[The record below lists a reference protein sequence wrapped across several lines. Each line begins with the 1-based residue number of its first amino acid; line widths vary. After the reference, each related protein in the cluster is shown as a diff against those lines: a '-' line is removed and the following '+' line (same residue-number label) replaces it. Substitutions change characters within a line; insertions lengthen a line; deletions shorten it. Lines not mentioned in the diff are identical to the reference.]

1 MLLPNNLLVPLRDY
15 LLKADTTPIPICF
28 GLMTSSTSLVPIK
41 TPKDLRLLRKD
52 WRNPVGLVPTM
63 GALHEGHLQLIRH
76 AAHYAEEVVVSIFVN
91 PTQFAANEDL
101 ESYPRSLASDIEM
114 AQLAGATQIFA
125 PNVTDLYPNGFS
137 TYVVPSGPLV
147 ERWEGRSRPHFF
159 RGVCTVV
166 CKLFQIIQ
174 PTFAIFGQKDFQQLQ
189 VVRQMVSDLDFQIE
203 IQAFP
208 TVREEDGLAMSSR
221 NSYLDSEERKVAP
234 LLYKTLQQ
242 AAAIIQNKP
251 KQNLEVLSQTLTSQL
266 NAVPQIKI
274 DYLSFVDAESLEPVS
289 QFNGNVCLM
298 VAAFVGN
305 TRLIDNLLIQT

>member
-1 MLLPNNLLVPLRDY
+1 M
-15 LLKADTTPIPICF
+15 
-28 GLMTSSTSLVPIK
+28 
-41 TPKDLRLLRKD
+41 KD
-52 WRNPVGLVPTM
+52 WGNPIGLIPTM

-76 AAHYAEEVVVSIFVN
+76 AANSAEEVVVSIFVN
-91 PTQFAANEDL
+91 PTQFAGNEDL
-101 ESYPRSLASDIEM
+101 ESYPRNLASDIKM

-125 PNVTDLYPNGFS
+125 PTVKDLYPIGFS
-137 TYVVPSGPLV
+137 TYVVPCGPLI
-147 ERWEGRSRPHFF
+147 ERWEGKSRPHFF

-189 VVRQMVSDLDFQIE
+189 VVRQMVSDLDLQVE
-203 IQAFP
+203 IKAIP

-221 NSYLDSEERKVAP
+221 NTFLDAKERKVAP
-234 LLYKTLQQ
+234 LLFQTLQQ
-242 AAAIIQNKP
+242 ATVIIQNDP
-251 KQNLEVLSQTLTSQL
+251 EQNLEVLSQGLTRQL

-274 DYLSFVDAESLEPVS
+274 DYLSFVDAESLQPVS

>member
-1 MLLPNNLLVPLRDY
+1 
-15 LLKADTTPIPICF
+15 
-28 GLMTSSTSLVPIK
+28 MTLFSPLVPIK
-41 TPKDLRLLRKD
+41 KSKNLRSLMKD
-52 WRNPVGLVPTM
+52 WGNPIGLIPTM

-76 AAHYAEEVVVSIFVN
+76 AANSAEEVVVSIFVN
-91 PTQFAANEDL
+91 PTQFAGNEDL
-101 ESYPRSLASDIEM
+101 ESYPRNLASDIKM

-125 PNVTDLYPNGFS
+125 PTVKDLYPIGFS
-137 TYVVPSGPLV
+137 TYVVPCGPLI
-147 ERWEGRSRPHFF
+147 ERWEGKSRPHFF

-189 VVRQMVSDLDFQIE
+189 VVRQMVSDLDLQVE
-203 IQAFP
+203 IKAIP

-221 NSYLDSEERKVAP
+221 NTFLDAKERKVAP
-234 LLYKTLQQ
+234 LLFQTLQQ
-242 AAAIIQNKP
+242 ATVIIQNDP
-251 KQNLEVLSQTLTSQL
+251 EQNLEVLSQGLTRQL

-274 DYLSFVDAESLEPVS
+274 DYLSFVDAESLQPVS

-298 VAAFVGN
+298 VAAFIGN

>member
-1 MLLPNNLLVPLRDY
+1 
-15 LLKADTTPIPICF
+15 
-28 GLMTSSTSLVPIK
+28 MTLFSPLVPIK
-41 TPKDLRLLRKD
+41 KSKNLRSLMKD
-52 WRNPVGLVPTM
+52 WGNPIGLIPTM

-76 AAHYAEEVVVSIFVN
+76 AANSAEEVVVSIFVN
-91 PTQFAANEDL
+91 PTQFAGNEDL
-101 ESYPRSLASDIEM
+101 ESYPRNLASDIKM

-125 PNVTDLYPNGFS
+125 PTVKDLYPIGFS
-137 TYVVPSGPLV
+137 TYVVPCGPLI
-147 ERWEGRSRPHFF
+147 ERWEGKSRPHFF

-189 VVRQMVSDLDFQIE
+189 VVRQMVSDLDLQVE
-203 IQAFP
+203 IKAIP

-221 NSYLDSEERKVAP
+221 NTFLDAKERKVAP
-234 LLYKTLQQ
+234 LLFQTLQQ
-242 AAAIIQNKP
+242 ATVIIQNDP
-251 KQNLEVLSQTLTSQL
+251 EQNLEVLSQGLTRQL

-274 DYLSFVDAESLEPVS
+274 DYLSFVDAESLQPVS

>member
-1 MLLPNNLLVPLRDY
+1 
-15 LLKADTTPIPICF
+15 
-28 GLMTSSTSLVPIK
+28 MTLFSPLVPIK
-41 TPKDLRLLRKD
+41 KSKNLRSLMKD
-52 WRNPVGLVPTM
+52 WGNPIGLIPTM

-76 AAHYAEEVVVSIFVN
+76 AANSAEEVVVSIFVN
-91 PTQFAANEDL
+91 PTQFAGNEDL
-101 ESYPRSLASDIEM
+101 ESYPRNLASDIKM

-125 PNVTDLYPNGFS
+125 PTVKDLYPIGFS
-137 TYVVPSGPLV
+137 TYVVPCGPLI
-147 ERWEGRSRPHFF
+147 ERWEGKSRPHFF

-166 CKLFQIIQ
+166 FKLFQIIQ

-189 VVRQMVSDLDFQIE
+189 VVRQMVSDLDLQVE
-203 IQAFP
+203 IKAIP

-221 NSYLDSEERKVAP
+221 NTFLDAKERKVAP
-234 LLYKTLQQ
+234 LLFQTLQQ
-242 AAAIIQNKP
+242 ATVIIQNDP
-251 KQNLEVLSQTLTSQL
+251 EQNLEVLSQGLTRQL

-274 DYLSFVDAESLEPVS
+274 DYLSFVDAESLQPVS

>member
-1 MLLPNNLLVPLRDY
+1 
-15 LLKADTTPIPICF
+15 
-28 GLMTSSTSLVPIK
+28 MTLFSPLVPIK
-41 TPKDLRLLRKD
+41 KSKNLRSLMKD
-52 WRNPVGLVPTM
+52 WGNPIGLIPTM

-76 AAHYAEEVVVSIFVN
+76 AANSAEEVVVSIFVN
-91 PTQFAANEDL
+91 PTQFAGNEDL
-101 ESYPRSLASDIEM
+101 ESYPRNLASDIKM

-125 PNVTDLYPNGFS
+125 PTVKDLYPIGFS
-137 TYVVPSGPLV
+137 TYVVPCGPLI
-147 ERWEGRSRPHFF
+147 ERWEGKSRPHFF

-189 VVRQMVSDLDFQIE
+189 VVRQMVSDLDLQVE
-203 IQAFP
+203 IKAIP

-221 NSYLDSEERKVAP
+221 NTFLDAKERKVAP
-234 LLYKTLQQ
+234 LLFQTLQQ
-242 AAAIIQNKP
+242 ATVIIQNNP
-251 KQNLEVLSQTLTSQL
+251 EQNLEVLSQGLTRQL

-274 DYLSFVDAESLEPVS
+274 DYLSFVDAESLQPVS

>member
-1 MLLPNNLLVPLRDY
+1 MTPLT
-15 LLKADTTPIPICF
+15 L
-28 GLMTSSTSLVPIK
+28 LVPIK
-41 TPKDLRLLRKD
+41 TSKDLRLLKQD
-52 WRNPVGLVPTM
+52 WKNSVGLVPTM
-63 GALHEGHLQLIRH
+63 GALHEGHLQLVRH
-76 AAHYAEEVVVSIFVN
+76 AAQFADEVVVSIFVN

-101 ESYPRSLASDIEM
+101 ESYPRNLASDIEM
-114 AQLAGATQIFA
+114 AQLAGATRIFA
-125 PNVTDLYPNGFS
+125 PTVADLYPNDFS

-147 ERWEGRSRPHFF
+147 ERWEGWSRPHFF
-159 RGVCTVV
+159 RGVCTIV

-189 VVRQMVSDLDFQIE
+189 VVRQMVSDLDLQIA
-203 IQAFP
+203 IQALP

-221 NSYLDSEERKVAP
+221 NTYLDSEERKIAP
-234 LLYKTLQQ
+234 LLYQTLQQ
-242 AAAIIQNKP
+242 AAVIIQNNP
-251 KQNLEVLSQTLTSQL
+251 QQNLEVLSENLAGQL

-274 DYLSFVDAESLEPVS
+274 DYLSFVDAQSLQPVS